1 MAAKE
6 QLSKEEE
13 KWQAENDARTLQ
25 DAVVIKKDPKRFKKA
40 VEAAKRLA
48 EEKMKEADAMAKIA
62 QGKTVLTRN

>member
-13 KWQAENDARTLQ
+13 KWEAENDARTLQ
-25 DAVVIKKDPKRFKKA
+25 DAVVIKNDAKRLKKA

-48 EEKMKEADAMAKIA
+48 EEKMKEAEALAKIA
-62 QGKTVLTRN
+62 KGKTVLTRS